1 MYKILGEDVS
11 AHLKAKNTPGVF
23 SQGLVVYA
31 GSGDEVLFEQ
41 LLDVEIVSQMAS
53 FCEENGVSLIA
64 YSGDDIVSVRLTLR
78 LLPECRKARKH
89 KTPVVH
95 LNWIV
100 NLIFKNRSCRCKQAV
115 MAAHATSPHLGSLGD
130 VT

>member
-23 SQGLVVYA
+23 SQGLVVYS

-41 LLDVEIVSQMAS
+41 LLDVEIVSQVAS

-64 YSGDDIVSVRLTLR
+64 YSGDDIVSGRLCVFFSSAEWLGN
-78 LLPECRKARKH
+78 RKAH
-89 KTPVVH
+89 
-95 LNWIV
+95 
-100 NLIFKNRSCRCKQAV
+100 
-115 MAAHATSPHLGSLGD
+115 M
-130 VT
+130 

>member
-23 SQGLVVYA
+23 SQGLVVYS

-41 LLDVEIVSQMAS
+41 LLDVEIVSQVAS

-64 YSGDDIVSVRLTLR
+64 YSGDDIVSARDSAVFCSSAKR
-78 LLPECRKARKH
+78 PGNRK
-89 KTPVVH
+89 
-95 LNWIV
+95 
-100 NLIFKNRSCRCKQAV
+100 RSHFNCV
-115 MAAHATSPHLGSLGD
+115 S
-130 VT
+130 